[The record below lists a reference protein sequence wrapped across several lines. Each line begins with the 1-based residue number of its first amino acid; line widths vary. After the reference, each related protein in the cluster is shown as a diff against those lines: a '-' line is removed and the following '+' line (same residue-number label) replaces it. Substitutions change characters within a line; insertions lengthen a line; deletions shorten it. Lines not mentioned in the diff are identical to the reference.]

1 MQDTK
6 KQYRV
11 REILRTYL
19 VDDCLKP
26 QYDGMTAW
34 EIAGKVVSACD
45 DNGFKIETTNETR
58 ATVDAVLGVGD
69 EKQIRN

>member
-1 MQDTK
+1 MDTK

-26 QYDGMTAW
+26 EYDGMT
-34 EIAGKVVSACD
+34 GKVVSACD
-45 DNGFKIETTNETR
+45 DNGFKVETTNETR